1 MVKRFTRSYFYGMGL
16 ASLILVFCY
25 LVFESV
31 SAKNAMDI
39 LTVMCV
45 GTAICVLLSM
55 SLFRAGL
62 TKRERWIRRA
72 IVIVITGLVYP
83 SCFIGFGLTKRDSF
97 YQYAIDIGVNI
108 ILVGLSCAVA
118 YLIAD
123 KRQQR
128 YIRKLNDKFKENDP
142 KNRNDN

>member
-1 MVKRFTRSYFYGMGL
+1 MIKKFAISYFYNLGL
-16 ASLILVFCY
+16 ISLILVFCY

-31 SAKNAMDI
+31 SAKNAIDI

-62 TKRERWIRRA
+62 TKRELWIRRA
-72 IVIVITGLVYP
+72 IEIVIMGLVYP
-83 SCFIGFGLTKRDSF
+83 LCFIGFGLIKRDGF
-97 YQYAIDIGVNI
+97 AQYAIYIGETVI
-108 ILVGLSCAVA
+108 FLGLICVIA
-118 YLIAD
+118 YLVED
-123 KRQQR
+123 KIQQR
-128 YIRKLNDKFKENDP
+128 YICKLNDKFKENDP